1 MKSNRV
7 IKVFSKNKILK
18 KEFIRENKFSR
29 KTEFLRKSVVFIV
42 TISMILGMAG
52 CGKTTEKEDNYRLK
66 IVTSLFPYY
75 DMARAVIGD
84 VKGIDLKMIVTPGQ
98 DSHSFE
104 PTPSDVIQMENADVL
119 IYNGGSLETWIDTLL
134 DSLNNKN
141 QIQMKMMDYVDVLN
155 EEIVEGMDTRFEE
168 HDHDEH
174 SHKEDNHNKKNHKED
189 SHSEENHKEDNHS
202 EDSSNDSE
210 FHNEDSEEEHEET
223 DEHIWTSPV
232 NEIIMTEKICETL
245 SKALPEEKENFQK
258 NAENYISQ
266 LKELDNEFRTIV
278 ENAKTK
284 EIIFADKFPLQY
296 FAKEYG
302 LKYYAAFPGCGS
314 DMEPSAKTIAF
325 LVDKI
330 KEDNIKAV
338 FYLELSSHIVA
349 DAIETD
355 TGAKP
360 LQFNSC
366 HNITQKQFDSGITY
380 VDLMKEN
387 VNNLKIALGE

>member
-42 TISMILGMAG
+42 TIAMILGMAG

-155 EEIVEGMDTRFEE
+155 EEIVEGMDTRF
-168 HDHDEH
+168 DSHDEH
-174 SHKEDNHNKKNHKED
+174 SHSEDSHNHKE
-189 SHSEENHKEDNHS
+189 HSHS
-202 EDSSNDSE
+202 EDSYNQEEGSHSEDSLKHEEHSHDSE
-210 FHNEDSEEEHEET
+210 VSDHEEESHNET

-245 SKALPEEKENFQK
+245 SQALPEEKENFKK
-258 NAENYISQ
+258 NAESYIKRVRQ
-266 LKELDNEFRTIV
+266 
-278 ENAKTK
+278 
-284 EIIFADKFPLQY
+284 
-296 FAKEYG
+296 
-302 LKYYAAFPGCGS
+302 
-314 DMEPSAKTIAF
+314 
-325 LVDKI
+325 
-330 KEDNIKAV
+330 
-338 FYLELSSHIVA
+338 
-349 DAIETD
+349 
-355 TGAKP
+355 
-360 LQFNSC
+360 
-366 HNITQKQFDSGITY
+366 
-380 VDLMKEN
+380 
-387 VNNLKIALGE
+387 

>member
-302 LKYYAAFPGCGS
+302 LKYYAVFPGCGS

-366 HNITQKQFDSGITY
+366 HNITQKQFDSGVTY

>member
-42 TISMILGMAG
+42 TMSMIFGMAG

-141 QIQMKMMDYVDVLN
+141 QIKMKMMDYVDVLN
-155 EEIVEGMDTRFEE
+155 EEIVEGMDTRF
-168 HDHDEH
+168 DSHDEH
-174 SHKEDNHNKKNHKED
+174 SH
-189 SHSEENHKEDNHS
+189 SEGSHS
-202 EDSSNDSE
+202 EDSLKHEEHSHDSE
-210 FHNEDSEEEHEET
+210 VSDHEEESHNET

-258 NAENYISQ
+258 NAESYIKQ
-266 LKELDNEFRTIV
+266 LKELDSEIRIV
-278 ENAKTK
+278 VNNSKTK